1 MLRSIVIL
9 NFGLQ
14 YCALYTHTKREAC
27 FMIIFF
33 ICLTILILG
42 YKFYSPF
49 VEKQAGMDT
58 TVDTPQKRFSEGV
71 DYVAIHPVRAFL
83 IQFLNIAGVGPI
95 FGPILGALYGPVAL
109 VWIVLGNV
117 LGGAVH
123 DFFSGVMSIKE
134 DGKSLPEI
142 AGHYYN
148 VVFKGFMLI
157 FTAMLL
163 FFVGVVFIMSPA
175 GLLSNLDVFEGTFFA
190 NNTFWVLAI
199 LAYYFLATLLPIDKI
214 ITKFY
219 PLFGLLMIVM
229 TTLIAGALLL
239 DAPHLPVAGDFLA
252 YFEADHAHD
261 FLEPNP
267 DGLPTWPL
275 LFITITCGAISGF
288 HSTQAPIIARCLTN
302 EKYVRPVYYGAMM
315 CEGIVGCVWALAG
328 IAAFPEGY
336 AGLKAL
342 LDQGGPGLVVNH
354 VANSYLGVMGGIMAI
369 IAVAVFPITSGDT
382 AFRSLRL
389 TVVDAFNIPQSLR
402 NRLLLAVPILTIAF
416 FMTKLDFSVIWRYF
430 AFSNMLLSTSVLWL
444 ATKYLFDR
452 RAFHWITSIPA
463 VIATGVT
470 LSYIMTAAIGF
481 NLSADLG
488 KPIGAAVVVIGLV
501 GLVFVH
507 SKHKKLDVA

>member
-1 MLRSIVIL
+1 
-9 NFGLQ
+9 
-14 YCALYTHTKREAC
+14 
-27 FMIIFF
+27 MIIFF
-33 ICLTILILG
+33 ICITLLILG

-49 VEKQAGMDT
+49 VEKQAGIDP
-58 TVDTPQKRFSEGV
+58 TVSTPQTRFNEGV
-71 DYVAIHPVRAFL
+71 DYVPIHPVRAFL

-109 VWIVLGNV
+109 VWIVIGNV

-123 DFFSGVMSIKE
+123 DYFSGVMSIKE

-148 VVFKGFMLI
+148 IVFKGFMLI

-175 GLLSNLDVFEGTFFA
+175 GLLSNLDSFQGTMLA
-190 NNTFWVLAI
+190 DNTFWVLVI
-199 LAYYFLATLLPIDKI
+199 LGYYFLATLLPIDKI

-219 PLFGLLMIVM
+219 PIFGLLMIVM
-229 TTLIAGALLL
+229 TSMIAIALLI
-239 DAPHLPVAGDFLA
+239 DAPHLPMAGDFLA

-261 FLEPNP
+261 FLAPNP

-315 CEGIVGCVWALAG
+315 CEGIVACVWALAG

-336 AGLKAL
+336 GQLKGM
-342 LDQGGPGLVVNH
+342 LDAGGPGLVVNH
-354 VANSYLGVMGGIMAI
+354 VANTYLGVLGGIMAI
-369 IAVAVFPITSGDT
+369 VAVAVFPITSGDT

-389 TVVDAFNIPQSLR
+389 TLVDAFSIPQSIR
-402 NRLLLAVPILTIAF
+402 NRLLLAVPILTIAY
-416 FMTKLDFSVIWRYF
+416 FMTKLDFTVIWRYF

-452 RAFHWITSIPA
+452 GTFHWIASIPA
-463 VIATGVT
+463 VIASGVT
-470 LSYIMTAAIGF
+470 ISYIMTAAIGF

-488 KPIGAAVVVIGLV
+488 KPIGAVVVVV
-501 GLVFVH
+501 GLVLLVLAH
-507 SKHKKLDVA
+507 NKHKQIAA

>member
-1 MLRSIVIL
+1 ML
-9 NFGLQ
+9 
-14 YCALYTHTKREAC
+14 
-27 FMIIFF
+27 IFF
-33 ICLTILILG
+33 ICITILLLG

-49 VEKQAGMDT
+49 VEKQAGIDPNAFA
-58 TVDTPQKRFSEGV
+58 PQSRFNEGV
-71 DYVAIHPVRAFL
+71 DYVPIHPARAFL

-95 FGPILGALYGPVAL
+95 FGPILGALYGPIAL

-123 DFFSGVMSIKE
+123 DYFSGVMSIKE

-175 GLLSNLDVFEGTFFA
+175 GLLSNLDVFKDTFLA
-190 NNTFWVLAI
+190 NNTFWVLVI

-219 PLFGLLMIVM
+219 PIFGLLMIVM
-229 TTLIAGALLL
+229 TSMIAIALLM
-239 DAPHLPVAGDFLA
+239 DAPHLPMSGDFLA
-252 YFEADHAHD
+252 YFNSDHAHD
-261 FLEPNP
+261 FLTPNP

-315 CEGIVGCVWALAG
+315 CEGMVACVWALAG

-336 AGLKAL
+336 AGLKEL
-342 LDQGGPGLVVNH
+342 LAQGGPGLVVNH
-354 VANSYLGVMGGIMAI
+354 VANSYLGVFGGIMAI

-389 TVVDAFNIPQSLR
+389 TLVDAFNIPQSVR
-402 NRLLLAVPILTIAF
+402 NRLLLAVPILTIAY
-416 FMTKLDFSVIWRYF
+416 FMTKLDFTLIWRYF

-444 ATKYLFDR
+444 ATKYLFDKGT
-452 RAFHWITSIPA
+452 FHWIASIPA
-463 VIATGVT
+463 VITTAVT

-481 NLSADLG
+481 NLSADWG
-488 KPIGAAVVVIGLV
+488 KPIGVVVAVVGLITLAV
-501 GLVFVH
+501 VH
-507 SKHKKLDVA
+507 QQRQKKIA

>member
-1 MLRSIVIL
+1 
-9 NFGLQ
+9 
-14 YCALYTHTKREAC
+14 
-27 FMIIFF
+27 MIIFF
-33 ICLTILILG
+33 VCLAILIFG
-42 YKFYSPF
+42 YAFYSRF
-49 VEKQAGMDT
+49 VEKQAGLDPA
-58 TVDTPQKRFSEGV
+58 VDTPQKRFNEGV
-71 DYVAIHPVRAFL
+71 DYVAIHPAKAFL

-95 FGPILGALYGPVAL
+95 FGPILGALYGPAAL
-109 VWIVLGNV
+109 IWIVLGNV

-148 VVFKGFMLI
+148 VVFKGVMLV

-175 GLLSNLDVFEGTFFA
+175 GLLSNLDAFEGTA
-190 NNTFWVLAI
+190 LENNTFWILAI
-199 LAYYFLATLLPIDKI
+199 LVYYFLATLLPIDKI
-214 ITKFY
+214 ITRFY
-219 PLFGLLMIVM
+219 PVFGLLMIVM
-229 TTLIAGALLL
+229 TALIAIALLL
-239 DAPHLPVAGDFLA
+239 EAPHLPVVGDFFA

-261 FLEPNP
+261 FLAPNP

-288 HSTQAPIIARCLTN
+288 HSTQAPIIARCLTS

-315 CEGIVGCVWALAG
+315 CEGIVACVWALAG
-328 IAAFPEGY
+328 IAAFPGGY
-336 AGLKAL
+336 IELKAL

-354 VANSYLGVMGGIMAI
+354 VANSYLGVLGGVMAI
-369 IAVAVFPITSGDT
+369 VAVAVFPITSGDT

-389 TVVDAFNIPQSLR
+389 TVVDAFGIPQRFR
-402 NRLLLAVPILTIAF
+402 NRVLLALPILTVAY

-452 RAFHWITSIPA
+452 GTFHWIASIPA
-463 VIATGVT
+463 VITTAVT
-470 LSYIMTAAIGF
+470 ISYISTAKIGLG
-481 NLSADLG
+481 LSSDLG
-488 KPIGAAVVVIGLV
+488 RPIGVVVAVLGLIV
-501 GLVFVH
+501 LVFVNLRQI
-507 SKHKKLDVA
+507 KKISE

>member
-1 MLRSIVIL
+1 
-9 NFGLQ
+9 
-14 YCALYTHTKREAC
+14 
-27 FMIIFF
+27 MIIFF
-33 ICLTILILG
+33 ICITILILG

-49 VEKQAGMDT
+49 VEKQAGMDAT
-58 TVDTPQKRFSEGV
+58 AKTPQTRFSEGV

-95 FGPILGALYGPVAL
+95 FGPILGAIYGPVAL
-109 VWIVLGNV
+109 VWIVLGNI

-148 VVFKGFMLI
+148 IVFKGFMLV

-175 GLLSNLDVFEGTFFA
+175 GLLSNLDFFEGTFFA
-190 NNTFWVLAI
+190 SNTFWVLTI

-229 TTLIAGALLL
+229 TTLIAVSLLM

-252 YFEADHAHD
+252 YFQGDHAHD

-267 DGLPTWPL
+267 DGKPIWPL

-302 EKYVRPVYYGAMM
+302 EKYVRPVYYGAMV

-328 IAAFPEGY
+328 IAAFPDGY
-336 AGLKAL
+336 EGLKAL

-354 VANSYLGVMGGIMAI
+354 VANSYLGVFGGIMAI

-402 NRLLLAVPILTIAF
+402 NRLLLALPILTIAY
-416 FMTKLDFSVIWRYF
+416 FMTKLDFTVIWRYF

-452 RAFHWITSIPA
+452 GTCHWIASVPA
-463 VIATGVT
+463 CIASGVT
-470 LSYIMTAAIGF
+470 MAFIMTAPIGF
-481 NLSADLG
+481 SLSHELG
-488 KPIGAAVVVIGLV
+488 KPIGAATFVLCFIALVIV
-501 GLVFVH
+501 NA
-507 SKHKKLDVA
+507 KHARKQTV